1 MTSARRW
8 WFAALAL
15 VGCHSG
21 GDAKDAGALD
31 AHQDG
36 GHSDVADHDGAL
48 GMGDAGFNNYAG
60 PCTTSSLLPCPP
72 LTYATWRMPNP
83 PGIPSDV
90 VASYAVAEQTATEA
104 NCRLTWQR
112 TFTEKKTWGDAVT
125 YCADLNLGGFNDW
138 RLPSRIEL
146 VSLVD
151 FTRLPSI
158 DQEAFPNTA
167 NDYFWSASPT
177 SPRRDFYFSL
187 YFGAG
192 LTAFGIPSSASAHVR
207 CVRGG
212 GPGTLPRFTIGEST
226 VLDRNT
232 QLTWQ
237 RKILDQPLAWESAS
251 DYCRGLKNGWRL
263 PSNKELQTI
272 VDETTDHPTAD
283 LTLFPNTPAAS
294 FWTSTPVN
302 KSGLSSAVY
311 LDMRDGI
318 NEEAGTNEAFWVRCV
333 R

>member
-1 MTSARRW
+1 MTSVRRW
-8 WFAALAL
+8 WFAALASL
-15 VGCHSG
+15 AGCQSNSS
-21 GDAKDAGALD
+21 DAQDAGTRD
-31 AHQDG
+31 AQADVVSH
-36 GHSDVADHDGAL
+36 DVAVVIV
-48 GMGDAGFNNYAG
+48 DAGFETYAG
-60 PCTTSSLLPCPP
+60 PCTTSSPLPCPP
-72 LTYATWRMPNP
+72 LTYPTWRMPSP
-83 PGIPSDV
+83 PGVPSDV
-90 VASYAVAEQTATEA
+90 AASYAVTDQTATEA
-104 NCRLTWQR
+104 NSKLTWQR
-112 TFTEKKTWGDAVT
+112 TFTEKKTWRDAVA
-125 YCADLNLGGFNDW
+125 YCADLSLGGFDDW

-177 SPRRDFYFSL
+177 STRKNFYFSL

-192 LTAFGIPSSASAHVR
+192 LTAFGIPDSASAHVR

-212 GPGTLPRFTIGEST
+212 GPGLLPRFTLTDST
-226 VLDRNT
+226 ALDRNT

-237 RKILDQPLAWESAS
+237 RQILDQPLSWESAN

-283 LTLFPNTPAAS
+283 LNLFPDTPAAS

-311 LDMRDGI
+311 VDMRDGI